1 MSDTKR
7 QTLFDFT
14 YMSNLKKSNS
24 EDQRVEQWLQ
34 EAGGGECVEG
44 MGRDCFKEVREEPE
58 YINTKV
64 FATKTRWSE
73 HQNITVN

>member
-1 MSDTKR
+1 MTDTKR

-44 MGRDCFKEVREEPE
+44 MGR
-58 YINTKV
+58 Y
-64 FATKTRWSE
+64 WSKGTNF
-73 HQNITVN
+73 QL